1 MAVFRYAALQA
12 TGRVRSGLVEAETQ
26 DAALRLLSARGE
38 TPVRIKPARGDAG
51 RTRIPRRE
59 LATFLADLAALHD
72 AGVPLRRALDV
83 LASGASTARAAQLTR
98 LMAERLDA
106 GSDVGRA
113 ASLAGTADLA
123 FAAELARAG
132 EASGKLGDAL
142 RFAADMLRRQDEF
155 ARRIGGALA
164 YPAFLLFLSLMA
176 IIALAAIA
184 GPAIAP
190 LLEDAPNPPEGL
202 TFVLGLGTA
211 LQEHSAIILAGLVAT
226 IVGMILASRTAPVRN
241 ALAAARARAPFLGAI
256 VRDINC
262 GAFARILGALLSGG
276 ASAVIAMDL
285 AANAAPNTLWR
296 GRFREAG
303 QSLRDGRTIAAAL
316 ASLPGASPELARLAK
331 VGEASGAVGEM
342 LGRAGNIAVERA
354 LRRLDQAAAAAGPVL
369 ILAMGGF
376 TGWLMSAFLTG
387 LSQLGEG
394 TI

>member
-1 MAVFRYAALQA
+1 MSVYRYAALQA
-12 TGRVRSGLVEAETQ
+12 SGRVRSGLVEAESQ
-26 DAALRLLSARGE
+26 DAALRLLAARGE
-38 TPVRIKPARGDAG
+38 TPVRIKVARGDAR

-83 LASGASTARAAQLTR
+83 LASGASTARAAQLAR

-113 ASLAGTADLA
+113 ASLAGTADVA

-132 EASGKLGDAL
+132 EASGKLGHAL

-176 IIALAAIA
+176 IVALAAIA

-202 TFVLGLGTA
+202 TLVLAMGAA
-211 LQEHSAIILAGLVAT
+211 LQDYGVIILAGLAALIVAL
-226 IVGMILASRTAPVRN
+226 IAASRTPPVRD
-241 ALAAARARAPFLGAI
+241 ALSAFRARAPFLGPV

-276 ASAVIAMDL
+276 ASAVVAMDL

-296 GRFREAG
+296 RRFHAAG
-303 QSLRDGRTIAAAL
+303 QSLRDGRTIAATL
-316 ASLPGASPELARLAK
+316 TSLPNASPELARLAK
-331 VGEASGAVGEM
+331 VGEASGALGEM

>member
-38 TPVRIKPARGDAG
+38 TPVRIKPARGDGG

-83 LASGASTARAAQLTR
+83 LASGASTARAAQLAR

-211 LQEHSAIILAGLVAT
+211 LQEHGAIILAGLFAA
-226 IVGMILASRTAPVRN
+226 IVGMIIASRTAPVRN

-276 ASAVIAMDL
+276 ASAVVAMDL
-285 AANAAPNTLWR
+285 AANAAPNRLWR
-296 GRFREAG
+296 SRFREAG

-316 ASLPGASPELARLAK
+316 ASLPGGSPELARLAK

>member
-1 MAVFRYAALQA
+1 
-12 TGRVRSGLVEAETQ
+12 
-26 DAALRLLSARGE
+26 
-38 TPVRIKPARGDAG
+38 
-51 RTRIPRRE
+51 
-59 LATFLADLAALHD
+59 
-72 AGVPLRRALDV
+72 
-83 LASGASTARAAQLTR
+83 
-98 LMAERLDA
+98 MAERLDA

-211 LQEHSAIILAGLVAT
+211 LQEHGAIILAGLVAA
-226 IVGMILASRTAPVRN
+226 IVGVILASRTAPVRN

-296 GRFREAG
+296 ARFREAG

>member
-38 TPVRIKPARGDAG
+38 TPVRIKPARGYAG

-83 LASGASTARAAQLTR
+83 LASGASTARAAQLAR

-211 LQEHSAIILAGLVAT
+211 LQEHGAIILAGLVAA

-256 VRDINC
+256 IRDINC

-354 LRRLDQAAAAAGPVL
+354 LRRLDQAAAAAGPML

>member
-83 LASGASTARAAQLTR
+83 LASGASTARAAQLAR

-164 YPAFLLFLSLMA
+164 YPAFLLFLSLTA

-202 TFVLGLGTA
+202 TVVLGLGTA
-211 LQEHSAIILAGLVAT
+211 LQEHGAIILAGLVAA

>member
-83 LASGASTARAAQLTR
+83 LASGASTARAAQLAR

-164 YPAFLLFLSLMA
+164 YPAFLLFLSLTA

-211 LQEHSAIILAGLVAT
+211 LQEHGAIILAGLVAA

-285 AANAAPNTLWR
+285 AANAAPNSLWR

-316 ASLPGASPELARLAK
+316 ASLPGASPELARLAQ

>member
-12 TGRVRSGLVEAETQ
+12 IGRVRSGLVEAETQ

-83 LASGASTARAAQLTR
+83 LASGASTARAAQLAR

-211 LQEHSAIILAGLVAT
+211 LQEHGAIILAGLVAV

-276 ASAVIAMDL
+276 ESAVIAMDL

-296 GRFREAG
+296 GGFSEAG
-303 QSLRDGRTIAAAL
+303 QRLR
-316 ASLPGASPELARLAK
+316 E
-331 VGEASGAVGEM
+331 
-342 LGRAGNIAVERA
+342 
-354 LRRLDQAAAAAGPVL
+354 
-369 ILAMGGF
+369 
-376 TGWLMSAFLTG
+376 
-387 LSQLGEG
+387 
-394 TI
+394 

>member
-1 MAVFRYAALQA
+1 MAVFRYAALQG
-12 TGRVRSGLVEAETQ
+12 TGRVRSGLVEAESQ

-83 LASGASTARAAQLTR
+83 LASGASTVRAAQLAR

-211 LQEHSAIILAGLVAT
+211 LQEHGAIILAGLVAT
-226 IVGMILASRTAPVRN
+226 IVGMILASRTAPVRT

-285 AANAAPNTLWR
+285 ATNAAPNTLWR

>member
-38 TPVRIKPARGDAG
+38 TPVRIKPARGGAG
-51 RTRIPRRE
+51 RARIPRRE

-83 LASGASTARAAQLTR
+83 LASGASTARAAQLAR

-113 ASLAGTADLA
+113 ASLSGTADLA

-190 LLEDAPNPPEGL
+190 LLEGAPNPPEGL

-211 LQEHSAIILAGLVAT
+211 LQEHGAIILAGLVAT
-226 IVGMILASRTAPVRN
+226 IVGMILASRTAPVRT

-316 ASLPGASPELARLAK
+316 ASLPGASPELARLTK

-342 LGRAGNIAVERA
+342 LSRAGNIAVERA

>member
-38 TPVRIKPARGDAG
+38 TPVRIKPARGAAG

-83 LASGASTARAAQLTR
+83 LASGASTARAAQLAR

-211 LQEHSAIILAGLVAT
+211 LQEHGAIILAGLVAV
-226 IVGMILASRTAPVRN
+226 IVGMILASRTAHVRN